1 MRTMRNGTGTA
12 SRLSHSQQRV
22 SFHIFQEYCI
32 ISSARLRSVEY
43 CCMPLL
49 KIWLAGQCYGR
60 QRAQSCRRGRPAGGG
75 NARPYARESI
85 RPMGA
90 APARTHTHIRAA
102 QARGT
107 GPRPPGRVLDAR
119 HAAGRSIFQGG
130 SCPPQRPP
138 AGSRTGEARSHAGA
152 GRVGA
157 VRAGRWRH
165 GARAFI
171 RCLHRRSP
179 RSTVKCTRAAR
190 LARSYRGFNSA

>member
-85 RPMGA
+85 RSTGA
-90 APARTHTHIRAA
+90 APA
-102 QARGT
+102 
-107 GPRPPGRVLDAR
+107 PGRVCRRRSARRWPLHFPRRFLPPVGRGARGDAEAGLQEAAR
-119 HAAGRSIFQGG
+119 PLPAPAAGGTGHGPATAARAR
-130 SCPPQRPP
+130 RPP
-138 AGSRTGEARSHAGA
+138 AGCC
-152 GRVGA
+152 
-157 VRAGRWRH
+157 RAN
-165 GARAFI
+165 AFI
-171 RCLHRRSP
+171 RCLVPAPWQP
-179 RSTVKCTRAAR
+179 RAWAPG
-190 LARSYRGFNSA
+190 L

>member
-85 RPMGA
+85 RSTGA
-90 APARTHTHIRAA
+90 APAPGRVCRRRSARRWPLHFPRRFLPPSPPTSGQPYGRGA
-102 QARGT
+102 QPRRGRPRGRCARRPLAARGT
-107 GPRPPGRVLDAR
+107 GIHSLPAPSQPALNCQVHPRCA
-119 HAAGRSIFQGG
+119 FG
-130 SCPPQRPP
+130 S
-138 AGSRTGEARSHAGA
+138 
-152 GRVGA
+152 
-157 VRAGRWRH
+157 
-165 GARAFI
+165 
-171 RCLHRRSP
+171 
-179 RSTVKCTRAAR
+179 
-190 LARSYRGFNSA
+190 